1 MDVTAQ
7 QLRNRPN
14 RKGAEMSH
22 FVFITGGVL
31 SSLGKGITASSLGM
45 MLKARGLNVTIMKCD
60 PYLNVDPGTM
70 SPYQHG
76 EVFVT
81 EDGAETDLDL
91 GHYERFIDINMTRYN
106 SVTTGQIYST
116 VIAKERRGDYLGAT
130 VQVIPHI
137 TNCIKESILRV
148 AGIQDADVTIVE
160 VGGTVGDI
168 ESLPYLE
175 AIRQMRGDVGRDK
188 VCYVHVTYIPYSK
201 TIGEMKS
208 KPTQH
213 SVKEMRAIGLAPDL
227 IVCRSV
233 RSLTRAVRE
242 KISLFCD
249 IDADCVLEAKDVD
262 CLYEI
267 PLEMERQGL
276 ATIVMKRLGI
286 EAGQPDLEQLKQ
298 LVRNVKANKPEKV
311 RIGLVGKYNKVAD
324 AYLSIMEALQHA
336 SFSHQAGLE
345 IVWVSSE
352 QIEREGAAGLLE
364 NLHGIIVPGGFGDRG
379 IEGKI
384 MAIRYCRENSIPFF
398 GICLGMQC
406 AVIEYARNVAG
417 LEGANSSEF
426 VADGPHPVI
435 SLLPDQTGVVKGG
448 TMRLGAYPCRLQEN
462 SRAATLYNAA
472 LIYERHRHRFEV
484 NNEFRGRLARKGL
497 TISGTS
503 PDEQLVEII
512 ELNNHPF
519 FLGCQFHP
527 EFKSRPMRPHP
538 LFSGFFAA
546 ADKHRQS
553 KG

>member
-1 MDVTAQ
+1 
-7 QLRNRPN
+7 
-14 RKGAEMSH
+14 MSH

-45 MLKARGLNVTIMKCD
+45 LLKARGLRVTIMKCD

-137 TNCIKESILRV
+137 TNCIKESITRV
-148 AGIQDADVTIVE
+148 ASIQDADVTIVE

-175 AIRQMRGDVGRDK
+175 AIRQMRGDIGRDK

-227 IVCRSV
+227 IVCRTA
-233 RSLTRAVRE
+233 RSLTREVRE

-249 IDADCVLEAKDVD
+249 IEADCVLEAKDVD

-276 ATIVMKRLGI
+276 ATIVLKRLGI
-286 EAGQPDLEQLKQ
+286 ESGLPDLEQLKQ
-298 LVRNVKANKPEKV
+298 LVRSVKANKTDKV
-311 RIGLVGKYNKVAD
+311 RIGLVGKYIKVAD
-324 AYLSIMEALQHA
+324 AYLSIIEALQHA
-336 SFSHQAGLE
+336 AINSDSSLE
-345 IVWVSSE
+345 LVWVSSE
-352 QIEREGAAGLLE
+352 QIEREGAAGLLD
-364 NLHGIIVPGGFGDRG
+364 NLHGVLVPGGFGDRG

-384 MAIRYCRENSIPFF
+384 MAIQYCRENKIPFF

-406 AVIEYARNVAG
+406 AVVEFARNVAG
-417 LEGANSSEF
+417 LECANSSEF
-426 VADGPHPVI
+426 APECPHPVV

-448 TMRLGAYPCRLQEN
+448 TIRLGAYPCRLN
-462 SRAATLYNAA
+462 LDSHAGSLYKAS

-484 NNEFRGRLARKGL
+484 NNEFRARLARKGL
-497 TISGTS
+497 TICGTS
-503 PDEQLVEII
+503 PDEQLVEIV
-512 ELNNHPF
+512 ELKEHPF
-519 FLGCQFHP
+519 FIGCQFHP

-538 LFSGFFAA
+538 LFAGFFAA
-546 ADKHRQS
+546 AESYRRTR
-553 KG
+553 

>member
-1 MDVTAQ
+1 
-7 QLRNRPN
+7 
-14 RKGAEMSH
+14 MSRY
-22 FVFITGGVL
+22 VFITGGVL

-45 MLKARGLNVTIMKCD
+45 LLKARGINVTIMKCD

-91 GHYERFIDINMTRYN
+91 GHYERFIDVNLTRYN

-137 TNCIKESILRV
+137 TNCIKESIVRV
-148 AGIQDADVTIVE
+148 SNINDADITIIE

-175 AIRQMRGDVGRDK
+175 AIRQMRGDVGRDN
-188 VCYVHVTYIPYSK
+188 VCYIHVTYIPFSK

-233 RSLTRAVRE
+233 RSLTREVRD

-249 IDADCVLEAKDVD
+249 IAPECVLEARDVD
-262 CLYEI
+262 CIYDI

-276 ATIVMKRLGI
+276 AVSVLKRLNQP
-286 EAGQPDLEQLKQ
+286 AGEPDLEQQKLI
-298 LVRNVKANKPEKV
+298 VKRFRQNYPDKV
-311 RIGLVGKYNKVAD
+311 RIGIIGKYIKVQD
-324 AYLSIMEALQHA
+324 AYLSIMEALNHSSIPHDAQ
-336 SFSHQAGLE
+336 LE
-345 IVWVSSE
+345 IVWIASE
-352 QIEREGAAGLLE
+352 QIEREGAAPVLE
-364 NLHGIIVPGGFGDRG
+364 NLDGVLVPGGFGDRG

-384 MAIRYCRENSIPFF
+384 LAVQYCRENKIPFL

-406 AVIEYARNVAG
+406 AVIEFARNVA
-417 LEGANSSEF
+417 EMPDAHSSEF
-426 VADGPHPVI
+426 APDSKHPVI
-435 SLLPDQTGVVKGG
+435 SLMPDQSGVVKGG
-448 TMRLGAYPCRLQEN
+448 TMRLGAYPCRVGEDTL
-462 SRAATLYNAA
+462 AAGLYQSN

-484 NNEFRGRLARKGL
+484 NNEFRARLARKGL
-497 TISGTS
+497 IISGTS
-503 PDEQLVEII
+503 PDQQLVEIV
-512 ELNNHPF
+512 ELKEHPYF
-519 FLGCQFHP
+519 IGCQFHP
-527 EFKSRPMRPHP
+527 EFKSRLSRPHP
-538 LFSGFFAA
+538 LFAGLFTAA
-546 ADKHRQS
+546 FQRMKSRRSPD
-553 KG
+553 

>member
-1 MDVTAQ
+1 
-7 QLRNRPN
+7 
-14 RKGAEMSH
+14 MSR

-45 MLKARGLNVTIMKCD
+45 LLKARGLNVTIMKCD

-91 GHYERFIDINMTRYN
+91 GHYERFIDTNLTRYN

-137 TNCIKESILRV
+137 TNCIKESIVRV
-148 AGIQDADVTIVE
+148 GNINDAEVTIVE

-175 AIRQMRGDVGRDK
+175 AIRQMRGDVGRDN
-188 VCYVHVTYIPYSK
+188 VCYIHVTYIPFSR

-227 IVCRSV
+227 IVCRTS
-233 RSLTRAVRE
+233 RSLTREVRD

-249 IDADCVLEAKDVD
+249 IDPECVLEARDVE
-262 CLYEI
+262 CIYEI
-267 PLEMERQGL
+267 PIELERQGL
-276 ATIVMKRLGI
+276 AESVLKRLNMQ
-286 EAGQPDLEQLKQ
+286 APAPDLEYQKQ
-298 LVRNVKANKPEKV
+298 IVKNFRTNHTDKV
-311 RIGLVGKYNKVAD
+311 RIGVIGKYIKVQD
-324 AYLSIMEALQHA
+324 AYLSIMESLNHSSIGHNAN
-336 SFSHQAGLE
+336 LE
-345 IVWVSSE
+345 IVWVASE
-352 QIEREGAAGLLE
+352 QIEREGAEAVIKDLDGVL
-364 NLHGIIVPGGFGDRG
+364 VPGGFGDRG

-384 MAIRYCRENSIPFF
+384 MAIKYCRENQMPFL

-406 AVIEYARNVAG
+406 AVIEFARNQAEMPDAHSG
-417 LEGANSSEF
+417 EF
-426 VADGPHPVI
+426 STTTGHPVI
-435 SLLPDQTGVVKGG
+435 SLMPDQSGVVKGG
-448 TMRLGAYPCRLQEN
+448 TMRLGAYPCRITEDTL
-462 SRAATLYNAA
+462 AARLYNSS

-484 NNEFRGRLARKGL
+484 NNEFRARLARKGL
-497 TISGTS
+497 VISGTS
-503 PDEQLVEII
+503 PDQQLVEIV
-512 ELNNHPF
+512 ELPNHPF
-519 FLGCQFHP
+519 FIGCQFHP
-527 EFKSRPMRPHP
+527 EFKSRINRPHP
-538 LFSGFFAA
+538 LFAGLFVAA
-546 ADKHRQS
+546 HARMKAKPQP
-553 KG
+553 

>member
-1 MDVTAQ
+1 V
-7 QLRNRPN
+7 
-14 RKGAEMSH
+14 SH

-31 SSLGKGITASSLGM
+31 SSLGKGITASSLGTL
-45 MLKARGLNVTIMKCD
+45 LKARGLNVTIMKCD

-91 GHYERFIDINMTRYN
+91 GHYERFIDTNLTKYN
-106 SVTTGQIYST
+106 SVTTGQVYST

-137 TNCIKESILRV
+137 TNCIKDNIKRV
-148 AGIQDADVTIVE
+148 ANINDADVTIVE

-168 ESLPYLE
+168 EGLPYLE
-175 AIRQMRGDVGRDK
+175 AIRQMKGDVGREN

-213 SVKEMRAIGLAPDL
+213 SVKEMRAIGLAPDI
-227 IVCRSV
+227 IVCR
-233 RSLTRAVRE
+233 THRAITKEVRE

-249 IDADCVLEAKDVD
+249 IDNKCVLEAKDVD

-276 ATIVMKRLGI
+276 AEMVLKRLSI
-286 EAGQPDLEQLKQ
+286 EAPAPELSEQKQ
-298 LVRNVKANKPEKV
+298 IVKQFRAKKTKQAK
-311 RIGLVGKYNKVAD
+311 IGLVGKYIKVPD
-324 AYLSIMEALQHA
+324 AYLSVIESIIHSSLPEDTEMDL
-336 SFSHQAGLE
+336 
-345 IVWVSSE
+345 VWVSSE
-352 QIEREGAAGLLE
+352 QIEREGPDNLL
-364 NLHGIIVPGGFGDRG
+364 NRLHGVIVPGGFGDRG

-384 MAIRYCRENSIPFF
+384 KAIKYCRENNIPFL

-406 AVIEYARNVAG
+406 AVIEFARNVVG
-417 LEGANSSEF
+417 LENANSSEF
-426 VADGPHPVI
+426 DPNSPHPVV

-448 TMRLGAYPCRLQEN
+448 TMRLGAYPCRIVEGTHASQ
-462 SRAATLYNAA
+462 LYDKS

-484 NNEFRGRLARKGL
+484 NNEYKAKLSRKGL
-497 TISGTS
+497 TICGTS
-503 PDEQLVEII
+503 PDQQLVEMI
-512 ELNNHPF
+512 ELKDHPYF
-519 FLGCQFHP
+519 MGCQFHP
-527 EFKSRPMRPHP
+527 EFKSRPNRPHP
-538 LFSGFFAA
+538 LFKGLFKAA
-546 ADKHRQS
+546 IKRLEKLMEQNLQT
-553 KG
+553 

>member
-1 MDVTAQ
+1 
-7 QLRNRPN
+7 
-14 RKGAEMSH
+14 MSR

-31 SSLGKGITASSLGM
+31 SSLGKGITASSLGTL
-45 MLKARGLNVTIMKCD
+45 LKARGINVTIMKCD

-91 GHYERFIDINMTRYN
+91 GHYERFIDTNLTKYN
-106 SVTTGQIYST
+106 SITTGQVYST
-116 VIAKERRGDYLGAT
+116 VISKERRGDYLGAT

-137 TNCIKESILRV
+137 TNCIKENIVRV
-148 AGIQDADVTIVE
+148 SNINDAEITIVE

-175 AIRQMRGDVGRDK
+175 AIRQMRGDVGRDN

-227 IVCRSV
+227 IVCRTT
-233 RSLTRAVRE
+233 RSLTKDIKD

-249 IDADCVLEAKDVD
+249 IDPEYVLEARDVE
-262 CLYEI
+262 CIYEI

-276 ATIVMKRLGI
+276 AEGVLKKFKM
-286 EAGQPDLEQLKQ
+286 EAPAPDLEQQKQ
-298 LVRNVKANKPEKV
+298 IVKSFRTPHQAKV
-311 RIGLVGKYNKVAD
+311 RIGLLGKYIKVKD
-324 AYLSIMEALQHA
+324 AYLSVMESLNHSSIGHNA
-336 SFSHQAGLE
+336 SLE

-352 QIEREGAAGLLE
+352 QIERDGAEATLQ
-364 NLHGIIVPGGFGDRG
+364 NLDGVLVPGGFGDRG

-384 MAIRYCRENSIPFF
+384 LGIQYCRENNIPFL

-406 AVIEYARNVAG
+406 AVVEFARNVAN
-417 LEGANSSEF
+417 LPDAHSSEF
-426 VADGPHPVI
+426 NSDSECPVI
-435 SLLPDQTGVVKGG
+435 SLMPDQSGMVKGG
-448 TMRLGAYPCRLQEN
+448 TMRLGAYPCRITEGTQAEK
-462 SRAATLYNAA
+462 LYQSN

-484 NNEFRGRLARKGL
+484 NNEFRSQLSRKGL
-497 TISGTS
+497 IISGTS
-503 PDEQLVEII
+503 PDQQLVEMI
-512 ELNNHPF
+512 ELKDHPYF
-519 FLGCQFHP
+519 VACQFHP
-527 EFKSRPMRPHP
+527 EFKSRPNRPHP
-538 LFSGFFAA
+538 LFAGLFVAA
-546 ADKHRQS
+546 FEKMKSRE
-553 KG
+553 

>member
-1 MDVTAQ
+1 
-7 QLRNRPN
+7 
-14 RKGAEMSH
+14 MSH

-45 MLKARGLNVTIMKCD
+45 LLKARGLNVTIMKCD

-106 SVTTGQIYST
+106 SITTGQVYST

-137 TNCIKESILRV
+137 TNCIKESIMRV
-148 AGIQDADVTIVE
+148 ASIQDAEVTIVE

-175 AIRQMRGDVGRDK
+175 AIRQMRGDIGRDK

-201 TIGEMKS
+201 SIGEMKS

-227 IVCRSV
+227 IVCRSS
-233 RSLTRAVRE
+233 RSLTKEVRG

-249 IDADCVLEAKDVD
+249 IDEDCVLEAKDVD

-276 ATIVMKRLGI
+276 ATIVMKRLGL
-286 EAGQPDLEQLKQ
+286 ETGQPDLEQLKQ
-298 LVRNVKANKPEKV
+298 LVRNAKANKSAKV
-311 RIGLVGKYNKVAD
+311 RIGIVGKYTKVAD
-324 AYLSIMEALQHA
+324 AYLSVFEALQHA
-336 SFSHQAGLE
+336 SFGHEAGIDL
-345 IVWVSSE
+345 VWVASE
-352 QIEREGAAGLLE
+352 QIEREGAAALL
-364 NLHGIIVPGGFGDRG
+364 NDLDGIIVPGGFGDRG

-384 MAIRYCRENSIPFF
+384 QAIKHCRENNLPFF

-406 AVIEYARNVAG
+406 AVIEFARNVVG
-417 LEGANSSEF
+417 LADAHSSEF
-426 VADGPHPVI
+426 VADNPFPVI
-435 SLLPDQTGVVKGG
+435 SLLPDQTGAVKGG
-448 TMRLGAYPCRLQEN
+448 TMRLGAYPCRLSEN
-462 SRAATLYNAA
+462 SHASRLYHQAS

-484 NNEFRGRLARKGL
+484 NNEYRTKLVREGL
-497 TISGTS
+497 VISGTS

-512 ELNNHPF
+512 ELVNHPYF
-519 FLGCQFHP
+519 IGCQFHP
-527 EFKSRPMRPHP
+527 EFKSRPMRAHP
-538 LFSGFFAA
+538 LFAGFFSAT
-546 ADKHRQS
+546 DQHRQNRS
-553 KG
+553 SQS

>member
-1 MDVTAQ
+1 
-7 QLRNRPN
+7 
-14 RKGAEMSH
+14 MSR

-45 MLKARGLNVTIMKCD
+45 LLKARGINVTIMKCD

-91 GHYERFIDINMTRYN
+91 GHYERFIDINLTRYN
-106 SVTTGQIYST
+106 SITTGQIYST

-137 TNCIKESILRV
+137 TNCIKESITRV
-148 AGIQDADVTIVE
+148 ANINDADVTIVE

-175 AIRQMRGDVGRDK
+175 AIRQMRGDLGRNN

-233 RSLTRAVRE
+233 RSLTRDIRD

-249 IDADCVLEAKDVD
+249 IDHECVLEAKDVD

-276 ATIVMKRLGI
+276 ATSVLKKLKLTAA
-286 EAGQPDLEQLKQ
+286 EPNLEQQKQ
-298 LVRNVKANKPEKV
+298 IVKSFRTNHHEKV
-311 RIGLVGKYNKVAD
+311 KIGLIGKYVKVQD
-324 AYLSIMEALQHA
+324 AYLSIFEALRHSSIGQSA
-336 SFSHQAGLE
+336 SLDM
-345 IVWVSSE
+345 IWVSSE
-352 QIEREGAAGLLE
+352 QIEREGAETVLG
-364 NLHGIIVPGGFGDRG
+364 NLDGILVPGGFGDRG

-384 MAIRYCRENSIPFF
+384 MAIQYCREKKLPFL

-406 AVIEYARNVAG
+406 AVVEFARNVVG
-417 LEGANSSEF
+417 LKNAHSSEF
-426 VADGPHPVI
+426 APEAEYPVI
-435 SLLPDQTGVVKGG
+435 SLMPDQTGVVKGG
-448 TMRLGAYPCRLQEN
+448 TMRLGAYPCRISEN
-462 SRAATLYNAA
+462 TMAHRLYQAN

-484 NNEFRGRLARKGL
+484 NNEFRARLARKGL
-497 TISGTS
+497 VISGTS
-503 PDEQLVEII
+503 PDQQLVEMV
-512 ELNNHPF
+512 ELEDHPF
-519 FLGCQFHP
+519 FVGCQFHP
-527 EFKSRPMRPHP
+527 EFKSRPNRPHP
-538 LFSGFFAA
+538 LFIGLFSAAFARMQERA
-546 ADKHRQS
+546 
-553 KG
+553 

>member
-1 MDVTAQ
+1 
-7 QLRNRPN
+7 
-14 RKGAEMSH
+14 MSR

-45 MLKARGLNVTIMKCD
+45 LLKARGINVTIMKCD

-91 GHYERFIDINMTRYN
+91 GHYERFIDTNLTRYN
-106 SVTTGQIYST
+106 SITTGQIYST

-137 TNCIKESILRV
+137 TNCIKDSIIRV
-148 AGIQDADVTIVE
+148 SNINDADVTIVE

-175 AIRQMRGDVGRDK
+175 AIRQMRGDLGRDK

-201 TIGEMKS
+201 AIGEMKS

-227 IVCRSV
+227 IVCRTA
-233 RSLTRAVRE
+233 RSLTKEVKD

-249 IDADCVLEAKDVD
+249 IDPEGVLEARDVD

-276 ATIVMKRLGI
+276 AEGVLKKLKMQAP
-286 EAGQPDLEQLKQ
+286 EPDLEQQKQ
-298 LVRNVKANKPEKV
+298 IVKSFRSPHQEKV
-311 RIGLVGKYNKVAD
+311 KIGLIGKYIKVAD
-324 AYLSIMEALQHA
+324 AYLSVIEALRHSSIGHNA
-336 SFSHQAGLE
+336 SLE
-345 IVWVSSE
+345 LIWVSSE
-352 QIEREGAAGLLE
+352 QIERDGAEACLKHLDGV
-364 NLHGIIVPGGFGDRG
+364 IVPGGFGDRG

-384 MAIRYCRENSIPFF
+384 LGIQYCRENNLPFL

-406 AVIEYARNVAG
+406 AVIEFARNVA
-417 LEGANSSEF
+417 EMKDAHSSEF
-426 VADGPHPVI
+426 VDSGEYPVI
-435 SLLPDQTGVVKGG
+435 SLMPDQSGVVKGG
-448 TMRLGAYPCRLQEN
+448 TMRLGAYPCRISEN
-462 SRAATLYNAA
+462 SIAASLYKSN

-484 NNEFRGRLARKGL
+484 NNEFRARLSRKGL
-497 TISGTS
+497 IISGTS
-503 PDEQLVEII
+503 PDQQLVEIV
-512 ELNNHPF
+512 ELKNHPF
-519 FLGCQFHP
+519 FVGCQFHP
-527 EFKSRPMRPHP
+527 EFKSRPNRAHP
-538 LFSGFFAA
+538 LFAGLFAA
-546 ADKHRQS
+546 ALEKMQTRLS
-553 KG
+553 

>member
-1 MDVTAQ
+1 
-7 QLRNRPN
+7 
-14 RKGAEMSH
+14 MSH

-45 MLKARGLNVTIMKCD
+45 LLKARGLNVTIMKCD

-106 SVTTGQIYST
+106 SITTGQIYST

-137 TNCIKESILRV
+137 TNCIKESITRV
-148 AGIQDADVTIVE
+148 ASIQDADVTIVE

-175 AIRQMRGDVGRDK
+175 AIRQMRGDIGRDK

-227 IVCRSV
+227 IVCRSA
-233 RSLTRAVRE
+233 RSLTREVRE

-249 IDADCVLEAKDVD
+249 IEADCVLEAKDVD

-286 EAGQPDLEQLKQ
+286 ESGQPDLDQLKL
-298 LVRNVKANKPEKV
+298 LVRNVKTSKPDKV
-311 RIGLVGKYNKVAD
+311 RIGLVGKYIKVAD
-324 AYLSIMEALQHA
+324 AYLSVIEALQHA
-336 SFSHQAGLE
+336 SINTDSGLE
-345 IVWVSSE
+345 LVWVSSE
-352 QIEREGAAGLLE
+352 QIEREGAAGLLD
-364 NLHGIIVPGGFGDRG
+364 NLHGVLVPGGFGDRG

-384 MAIRYCRENSIPFF
+384 MAIQYCRENKIPFF

-406 AVIEYARNVAG
+406 AVVEFARNVAG
-417 LEGANSSEF
+417 LECANSSEF
-426 VADGPHPVI
+426 MPQCPHPVV

-448 TMRLGAYPCRLQEN
+448 TMRLGAYPCRLNED
-462 SRAATLYNAA
+462 SRAGALYQAS

-484 NNEFRGRLARKGL
+484 NNEFRARLARKGL

-503 PDEQLVEII
+503 PDEQLVEIV
-512 ELNNHPF
+512 ELNDHPF
-519 FLGCQFHP
+519 FVGCQFHP

-538 LFSGFFAA
+538 LFAGFFAA
-546 ADKHRQS
+546 ADEYRRS
-553 KG
+553 RS

>member
-1 MDVTAQ
+1 
-7 QLRNRPN
+7 
-14 RKGAEMSH
+14 MSR

-45 MLKARGLNVTIMKCD
+45 LLKARGINVTIMKCD

-91 GHYERFIDINMTRYN
+91 GHYERFIDTNLTRFN

-137 TNCIKESILRV
+137 TNCIKESIVRV
-148 AGIQDADVTIVE
+148 ANINDAEVTIVE

-175 AIRQMRGDVGRDK
+175 AIRQMRGDVGRDN
-188 VCYVHVTYIPYSK
+188 VCYIHVTFIPFSK

-227 IVCRSV
+227 IVCRTT
-233 RSLTRAVRE
+233 RSLTREIRE

-249 IDADCVLEAKDVD
+249 IDPDGVLEARDVD
-262 CLYEI
+262 CIYDI

-276 ATIVMKRLGI
+276 ATSVLKRFKI
-286 EAGQPDLEQLKQ
+286 DAPTPDLEQQKQ
-298 LVRNVKANKPEKV
+298 IVKEFRTHYPDKV
-311 RIGLVGKYNKVAD
+311 RIGLIGKYVKVQD
-324 AYLSIMEALQHA
+324 AYLSIMEALNHSSIGHPA
-336 SFSHQAGLE
+336 SLE
-345 IVWVSSE
+345 IVWVASE
-352 QIEREGAAGLLE
+352 QIEREGAEAVLQ
-364 NLHGIIVPGGFGDRG
+364 NLDGVLVPGGFGDRG

-384 MAIRYCRENSIPFF
+384 MAIQYCRENKIPFF

-417 LEGANSSEF
+417 MSDAHSSEF
-426 VADGPHPVI
+426 APESQHQVI
-435 SLLPDQTGVVKGG
+435 SLMPDQSGVVKGG
-448 TMRLGAYPCRLQEN
+448 TMRLGAYPCRISEDTL
-462 SRAATLYNAA
+462 AAGLYQSS

-484 NNEFRGRLARKGL
+484 NNEFRARLSRQGL
-497 TISGTS
+497 IISGTS
-503 PDEQLVEII
+503 PDQQLVEIV
-512 ELNNHPF
+512 ELKDHPYF
-519 FLGCQFHP
+519 IGCQFHP
-527 EFKSRPMRPHP
+527 EFKSRPNRPHP
-538 LFSGFFAA
+538 LFAGLFTAAFARMQA
-546 ADKHRQS
+546 RS
-553 KG
+553 ESTNTP

>member
-1 MDVTAQ
+1 MSQ
-7 QLRNRPN
+7 
-14 RKGAEMSH
+14 SH

-45 MLKARGLNVTIMKCD
+45 LLKARGLNVTIMKCD

-106 SVTTGQIYST
+106 SITTGQVYST

-137 TNCIKESILRV
+137 TNCIKESLVRV
-148 AGIQDADVTIVE
+148 ASIQDADVTIVE

-175 AIRQMRGDVGRDK
+175 AIRQMRGDVGRDR

-227 IVCRSV
+227 IVCRSG
-233 RSLTRAVRE
+233 RSLTREIRA

-298 LVRNVKANKPEKV
+298 LVKNVKANKPEKV
-311 RIGLVGKYNKVAD
+311 RIGIVGKYTKVAD
-324 AYLSIMEALQHA
+324 AYLSIFEALQHA
-336 SFSHQAGLE
+336 SFGHEAG
-345 IVWVSSE
+345 IDPVWVASE
-352 QIEREGAAGLLE
+352 QIEREGAAGLLSD
-364 NLHGIIVPGGFGDRG
+364 LDGIIVPGGFGDRG

-384 MAIRYCRENSIPFF
+384 MAIQYCRENNLPFF

-406 AVIEYARNVAG
+406 AVIEFARNVAG
-417 LEGANSSEF
+417 LENAHSSEF
-426 VADGPHPVI
+426 VTDSPYPVV

-448 TMRLGAYPCRLQEN
+448 TMRLGAYPCRLSED
-462 SRAATLYNAA
+462 SKAGRLYNAS

-484 NNEFRGRLARKGL
+484 NNEFRARLARKGL

-503 PDEQLVEII
+503 PDEQLVEIVEI
-512 ELNNHPF
+512 KEHPF
-519 FLGCQFHP
+519 FIGCQFHP
-527 EFKSRPMRPHP
+527 EFKSRPMRPHA
-538 LFSGFFAA
+538 LFAGFFAA
-546 ADKHRQS
+546 ADQFRKNRVP
-553 KG
+553 

>member
-1 MDVTAQ
+1 MSHA
-7 QLRNRPN
+7 
-14 RKGAEMSH
+14 SH

-45 MLKARGLNVTIMKCD
+45 LLKARGLNVTIMKCD

-91 GHYERFIDINMTRYN
+91 GHYERFIDTNLTRYN
-106 SVTTGQIYST
+106 SLTTGQVYST

-137 TNCIKESILRV
+137 TNCIKEGIQRV
-148 AGIQDADVTIVE
+148 ANINDADVTIVE

-175 AIRQMRGDVGRDK
+175 AIRQMRGDAGRNN

-227 IVCRSV
+227 IICRTS
-233 RSLTRAVRE
+233 RSLTREIRE

-249 IDADCVLEAKDVD
+249 IDNDSVLEARDMEN
-262 CLYEI
+262 LNEI
-267 PLEMERQGL
+267 PLEMEKQGL
-276 ATIVMKRLGI
+276 ASLVLRRFAMERP
-286 EAGQPDLEQLKQ
+286 EPDLEPLKQ
-298 LVRNVKANKPEKV
+298 LMKNIRNNKNNKI
-311 RIGLVGKYNKVAD
+311 RIGLVGKYIKVAD
-324 AYLSIMEALQHA
+324 AYLSVIEALTHGCIA
-336 SFSHQAGLE
+336 NDSALE
-345 IVWVSSE
+345 LVWVSSE
-352 QIEREGAAGLLE
+352 QIEREGPAELLDR
-364 NLHGIIVPGGFGDRG
+364 LHGVIVPGGFGDRG

-384 MAIRYCRENSIPFF
+384 AAIRHCREHKIPFF

-406 AVIEYARNVAG
+406 AVIEFARNVAG
-417 LEGANSSEF
+417 MEDAASSEF
-426 VADGPHPVI
+426 VQETPYPVI
-435 SLLPDQTGVVKGG
+435 SLLPDQSGVVKGG
-448 TMRLGAYPCRLQEN
+448 TMRLGAYPCRIQPDTM
-462 SRAATLYNAA
+462 AARIYDSH

-484 NNEFRGRLARKGL
+484 NNEFRARLMRRGL
-497 TISGTS
+497 VIGGTS
-503 PDEQLVEII
+503 PDEQLVEMI
-512 ELNNHPF
+512 EISDHPF
-519 FLGCQFHP
+519 FIGCQFHP

-538 LFSGFFAA
+538 LFKAFIAA
-546 ADKHRQS
+546 SRQNRPPS
-553 KG
+553 D

>member
-1 MDVTAQ
+1 
-7 QLRNRPN
+7 
-14 RKGAEMSH
+14 MSR

-45 MLKARGLNVTIMKCD
+45 LLKARGINVTIMKCD

-91 GHYERFIDINMTRYN
+91 GHYERFIDTNLTRYN

-137 TNCIKESILRV
+137 TNCIKESIVRV
-148 AGIQDADVTIVE
+148 ANINDADVTIVE

-175 AIRQMRGDVGRDK
+175 AIRQMRGDIGRDN
-188 VCYVHVTYIPYSK
+188 VCYIHVTYIPFSK

-227 IVCRSV
+227 IVCRSA
-233 RSLTRAVRE
+233 RSLTREVRD

-249 IDADCVLEAKDVD
+249 IDPECVLEARDVD
-262 CLYEI
+262 FIYEI

-276 ATIVMKRLGI
+276 ATSVLKRLKLDAP
-286 EAGQPDLEQLKQ
+286 EPDLEQQKQ
-298 LVRNVKANKPEKV
+298 IVKNFRTQYTDKV
-311 RIGLVGKYNKVAD
+311 RIGVIGKYVKVQD
-324 AYLSIMEALQHA
+324 AYLSIMESLNHSSIGHPAA
-336 SFSHQAGLE
+336 LE
-345 IVWVSSE
+345 IVWVASE
-352 QIEREGAAGLLE
+352 QIEREGAETVLC
-364 NLHGIIVPGGFGDRG
+364 NLDGVLVPGGFGDRG

-384 MAIRYCRENSIPFF
+384 MAVQYCRENGIPFL

-406 AVIEYARNVAG
+406 AVIEFARNVA
-417 LEGANSSEF
+417 EMTGAHSSEF
-426 VADGPHPVI
+426 APDSEFPVI
-435 SLLPDQTGVVKGG
+435 SLMPDQTGVVKGG
-448 TMRLGAYPCRLQEN
+448 TMRLGAYPCRISDGTLA
-462 SRAATLYNAA
+462 SRLYGSS

-484 NNEFRGRLARKGL
+484 NNEFRARLSRKGL

-503 PDEQLVEII
+503 PDQQLVEIVEI
-512 ELNNHPF
+512 QDHPYF
-519 FLGCQFHP
+519 IGCQFHP
-527 EFKSRPMRPHP
+527 EFKSRPNRPHP
-538 LFSGFFAA
+538 LFAGLFTAAFA
-546 ADKHRQS
+546 RMQS
-553 KG
+553 R

>member
-1 MDVTAQ
+1 
-7 QLRNRPN
+7 
-14 RKGAEMSH
+14 MSR

-45 MLKARGLNVTIMKCD
+45 LLKARGINVTIMKCD

-91 GHYERFIDINMTRYN
+91 GHYERFIDTNLTRYN

-137 TNCIKESILRV
+137 TNSIKESIIRV
-148 AGIQDADVTIVE
+148 SNINDAEVTIVE

-175 AIRQMRGDVGRDK
+175 AIRQMRGDLGRDN
-188 VCYVHVTYIPYSK
+188 VCYIHVTYIPFSK

-213 SVKEMRAIGLAPDL
+213 SVKEMRTIGLAPDL
-227 IVCRSV
+227 IVCRTV
-233 RSLTRAVRE
+233 RSLTRE
-242 KISLFCD
+242 IKDKISLFCD
-249 IDADCVLEAKDVD
+249 IDKECVLEAKDLD
-262 CLYEI
+262 CIYAI

-276 ATIVMKRLGI
+276 ASAVLKKFRL
-286 EAGQPDLEQLKQ
+286 ETETPDLSEQKHI
-298 LVRNVKANKPEKV
+298 VKSFRSPQNHKV
-311 RIGLVGKYNKVAD
+311 KIGLIGKYVKVQD
-324 AYLSIMEALQHA
+324 AYLSVIEALHHA
-336 SFSHQAGLE
+336 CITFDCSLDL
-345 IVWVSSE
+345 VWVSSE
-352 QIEREGAAGLLE
+352 QIERDGAESCLSKLDGV
-364 NLHGIIVPGGFGDRG
+364 IVPGGFGDRG

-384 MAIRYCRENSIPFF
+384 LGIQYCRENNLPFL

-406 AVIEYARNVAG
+406 AVIEFARNVAD
-417 LEGANSSEF
+417 LEGAHSKEF
-426 VADGPHPVI
+426 SPDSPNPVI
-435 SLLPDQTGVVKGG
+435 SLMPDQSGVVKGG
-448 TMRLGAYPCRLQEN
+448 TMRLGAYPCRIPDNTTAQ
-462 SRAATLYNAA
+462 RLYQSN

-484 NNEFRGRLARKGL
+484 NNEYRARLRRRGL

-503 PDEQLVEII
+503 PDQQLVEIVEI
-512 ELNNHPF
+512 KDHPF
-519 FLGCQFHP
+519 FVGCQFHP
-527 EFKSRPMRPHP
+527 EFKSRPNRPHP
-538 LFSGFFAA
+538 LF
-546 ADKHRQS
+546 
-553 KG
+553 KGLISATHQT

>member
-1 MDVTAQ
+1 MA
-7 QLRNRPN
+7 R
-14 RKGAEMSH
+14 

-45 MLKARGLNVTIMKCD
+45 LLKARGLNVTIMKCD

-137 TNCIKESILRV
+137 TNCIKESLSRV
-148 AGIQDADVTIVE
+148 ANIQDADVTIVE

-175 AIRQMRGDVGRDK
+175 AIRQMRGDVGRDN
-188 VCYVHVTYIPYSK
+188 VCYVHVTYIPYSR

-227 IVCRSV
+227 IVCRSSK
-233 RSLTRAVRE
+233 SLTRDVRS

-249 IDADCVLEAKDVD
+249 IEPDCVLEAKDVES
-262 CLYEI
+262 LYEI

-276 ATIVMKRLGI
+276 ASITLKRLGI
-286 EAGQPDLEQLKQ
+286 DAPPPELDNLKG
-298 LVRNVKANKPEKV
+298 LVKAVKTHKTKKA
-311 RIGLVGKYNKVAD
+311 RIGLVGKYIKVAD
-324 AYLSIMEALQHA
+324 AYLSIIEALLH
-336 SFSHQAGLE
+336 SSYNHETGFEL
-345 IVWVSSE
+345 VWVASE
-352 QIEREGAAGLLE
+352 QIEREGTEELLA
-364 NLHGIIVPGGFGDRG
+364 NLDGIIVPGGFGDRG

-384 MAIRYCRENSIPFF
+384 DAIKYCREQQLPFF

-406 AVIEYARNVAG
+406 AVIEFARNVAG
-417 LEGANSSEF
+417 IEGAGSSEF
-426 VADGPHPVI
+426 SPECASPVI

-448 TMRLGAYPCRLQEN
+448 TMRLGAYPCRLN
-462 SRAATLYNAA
+462 PDSRSGKLYDSL

-484 NNEFRGRLARKGL
+484 NNEFRARLSRQGL

-503 PDEQLVEII
+503 PDEQLVEMVEISQ
-512 ELNNHPF
+512 HPF
-519 FLGCQFHP
+519 FVGCQFHP
-527 EFKSRPMRPHP
+527 EFKSRPLRPHP
-538 LFSGFFAA
+538 LFAGFFAA
-546 ADKHRQS
+546 AAEHRD
-553 KG
+553 GRE